1 MASTFAYYNDA
12 NNNLTINSGA
22 IVTATITD
30 SNRHIPI
37 VIGGTTYKLLLS
49 T

>member
-1 MASTFAYYNDA
+1 MANTFAYYADA
-12 NNNLTINSGA
+12 NNNLTVNSGA
-22 IVTATITD
+22 VVSA
-30 SNRHIPI
+30 SNTSDRYIPI